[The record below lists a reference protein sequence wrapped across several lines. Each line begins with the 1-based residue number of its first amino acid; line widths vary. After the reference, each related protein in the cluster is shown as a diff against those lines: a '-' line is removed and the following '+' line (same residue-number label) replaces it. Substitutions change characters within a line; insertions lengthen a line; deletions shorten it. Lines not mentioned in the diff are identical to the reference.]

1 MDVQIEES
9 WKLKLNEYF
18 ESEKFR
24 KLSNFV
30 REEYINEIIY
40 PAPKNLFNA
49 FNKLPFD
56 KVNVV
61 IIGQDPYHGEGQAH
75 GLCFSVQDGIKLP
88 PSLKNIYKEI
98 EDDLKIKK
106 DFSNGNLTTWASQ
119 GVLLLNSVLTVRK
132 GIANSHANKG
142 WEDFTD
148 YVISKLSKD
157 RENLVFLLWGNYAKN
172 KSQLIDV
179 NKHLILKSTH
189 PSPFSAYAGFFG
201 CKHFSK
207 TNKYLKSVNKS
218 IIDW

>member
-30 REEYINEIIY
+30 RKEYINEIIY